1 MNRQDSK
8 YISVSRTHLLKN
20 LKKKRYETSDV
31 LEKKRYETS
40 DVLEK
45 KRYET
50 SDVLEITV
58 DGMIDCPGCKDLSYT
73 ASVNTNYICAGCNG
87 SRRVKFGGSEYLSTN
102 RSRSSYI
109 PKIFF
114 LN

>member
-20 LKKKRYETSDV
+20 LK
-31 LEKKRYETS
+31 
-40 DVLEK
+40 K